1 MNIDIEGNRKSIV
14 EWLNGIT
21 RVGITD
27 LIAWLQWETDFFSA
41 PCSTNY
47 HLAVPG
53 GLAQHSLNVMN
64 ILNGKLLEYCPP
76 VSDGAPPVMESAV
89 ICGIGHDF
97 GKIGM
102 YKSGG
107 DLAQGRQ
114 LSWTRELLEK
124 NIKNMTTDE
133 ITLLDLRN
141 IVARLGKVNDNTT
154 AYTVNDDIPKEHA
167 SNIIGW
173 LKDGY
178 RPGTMP
184 EFPITYGVDD
194 KLPMGHGEKAVY
206 LLSKFIPLTDEEI
219 LAIRWHMGA
228 FDPYVHNYPWNKQF
242 EAAVKMTPL
251 VPILINADYEA
262 TNVLEA
268 FYE

>member
-14 EWLNGIT
+14 DLLSGIT

-27 LIAWLQWETDFFSA
+27 LIAWLQWETDFFNA
-41 PCSTNY
+41 PCSKKH

-53 GLAQHSLNVMN
+53 GLAQHSLNVYR
-64 ILNGKLLEYCPP
+64 ILYECLLRYSNPDLAELP
-76 VSDGAPPVMESAV
+76 SVMGTAV

-97 GKIGM
+97 GKIGT
-102 YKSGG
+102 YHSGG

-114 LSWTRELLEK
+114 RSWSLTLLEK
-124 NIKNMTTDE
+124 NIKNMTADE
-133 ITLLDLRN
+133 INALDELH
-141 IVARLGKVNDNTT
+141 IAARLGNVNDNTT
-154 AYTVNDDIPKEHA
+154 AYTVNDDIPKEYV
-167 SNIIGW
+167 SNVIEW

-184 EFPITYGVDD
+184 DFPPTYGVDD

-251 VPILINADYEA
+251 VPLLINADYEA